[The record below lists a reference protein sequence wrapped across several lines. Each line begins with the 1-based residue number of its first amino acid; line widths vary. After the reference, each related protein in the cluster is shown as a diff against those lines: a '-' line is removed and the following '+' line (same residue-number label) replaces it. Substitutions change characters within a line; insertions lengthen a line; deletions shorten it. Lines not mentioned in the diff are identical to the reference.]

1 MVPVV
6 VVGNTLNALGV
17 VRSLAQGAV
26 PVFLVTSTRQCAAAW
41 SRHCRVV
48 RRPTLGDRD
57 LLAAVRAVHERT
69 GERPVLML
77 TGDEEVDAASNL
89 RGELQ
94 PLCRLRLPAPDV
106 VRLLEDKGQF
116 QRFAERHDLPVPRAA
131 VLTGTGELGAIGA
144 LALPVVVKPAL
155 KAPVLQH
162 RVERAVRA
170 GTLREAQS
178 AATQMLSV
186 TGKVVVQEWIDGPDT
201 EIYFCLFACDAESR
215 ATSMFVGRKVV
226 CAPPAI
232 GNTAYCVAAPE
243 ASAELSQLTARL
255 IASVRYQGLGSL
267 EFKRERTSGR
277 FLIVEPTVGRTDWQE
292 EIAALCG
299 VNVPLAAYCS
309 ETGTEMPATALPTA
323 SAWRTSIGHRAP
335 RGSVAAG
342 TRVYDAHFRL
352 SDPLPGLYYY
362 LVDAI
367 LKRGLRLAWRPI
379 TTMGRAKIRAREV
392 AQSRAVTA
400 RPMPAD
406 E

>member
-1 MVPVV
+1 MVPVA

-17 VRSLAQGAV
+17 VRSLARGGV
-26 PVFLVTSTRQCAAAW
+26 PVYLVTSTWQCAAAW
-41 SRHCRVV
+41 SRYCRVV
-48 RRPTLGDRD
+48 RRPTLSGPD
-57 LLAAVRAVHERT
+57 LVAAVQAVHDRT
-69 GERPVLML
+69 GERPVLIL
-77 TGDEEVDAASNL
+77 TGDEEVDAASDL

-94 PLCRLRLPAPDV
+94 SLCRLRLPAQDV

-116 QRFAERHDLPVPRAA
+116 QLFAERHGLPVPRAA
-131 VLTGTGELGAIGA
+131 VLSRTGELGAIGA

-155 KAPVLQH
+155 KAPVLHH

-170 GTLREAQS
+170 ATLRAAQS
-178 AATQMLSV
+178 AAAEMLAV

-201 EIYFCLFACDAESR
+201 EIYFCLFACDAGSR
-215 ATSMFVGRKVV
+215 TSAMFVGRKLV

-232 GNTAYCVAAPE
+232 GNTACCVAAPE
-243 ASAELSQLTARL
+243 AGAELSQLTARL
-255 IASVRYQGLGSL
+255 IQSVGYQGLGSL

-309 ETGTEMPATALPTA
+309 ETGRAMPDTPLTP
-323 SAWRTSIGHRAP
+323 SAWRASLAVRAP
-335 RGSVAAG
+335 PGSVSPG

-352 SDPLPGLYYY
+352 DDPLPGIYYY
-362 LVDAI
+362 VVDAI

-379 TTMGRAKIRAREV
+379 KAMGPAKSAPAKSLRAAR
-392 AQSRAVTA
+392 
-400 RPMPAD
+400 
-406 E
+406 